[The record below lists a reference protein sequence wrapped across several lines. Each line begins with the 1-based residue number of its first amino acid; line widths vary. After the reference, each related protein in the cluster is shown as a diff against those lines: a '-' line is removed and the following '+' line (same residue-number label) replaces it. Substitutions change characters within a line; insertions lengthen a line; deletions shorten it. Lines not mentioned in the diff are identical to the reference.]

1 MPFAS
6 TLCGSCTNVCPVQ
19 IDLHNQ
25 LYELRQEVIAEGL
38 GEPVKNFSMK
48 LMARSLANAKK
59 YEKLRKSVKFGY
71 RYTPFLLK
79 SRINPWYKH
88 REMPEMPEE
97 SFKEWY
103 KKNVENGK

>member
-1 MPFAS
+1 M
-6 TLCGSCTNVCPVQ
+6 
-19 IDLHNQ
+19 HNQ
-25 LYELRQEVIAEGL
+25 LYELRQEVIASGL
-38 GEPVKNFSMK
+38 GEPVKNFYEADGK
-48 LMARSLANAKK
+48 VTFQCKK
-59 YEKLRKSVKFGY
+59 YEKLRKKVKFGY

-79 SRINPWYKH
+79 SGMNPWYKH